1 MEHRNSTGFAGG
13 TAALAC
19 VLGLTTVLAGLAPAQ
34 ARAQTQAETRFGST
48 AAAASLQTTQAWP
61 SGQTQPAVLNGKA
74 AFIRHYEPGK
84 VLRLAIALA
93 LPHPEEEDQFLE
105 QIQDKNSP
113 VFRQFLTSEEWDER
127 FAPTPEAEQAIVDW
141 AASQGLTVTK
151 RYPGR
156 LVVDVEAPAG
166 VIEKALQVTINT
178 YLLPATGRA
187 KARTVYANDRDPV
200 LPPSL
205 RPLVHSIHGL
215 NSIVVF
221 GPVGGHLVK
230 RGAMSKTASA
240 PIGMAMYAL

>member
-1 MEHRNSTGFAGG
+1 MEQRNSTGFAGG

-19 VLGLTTVLAGLAPAQ
+19 LLGLATVLAGNASAQ
-34 ARAQTQAETRFGST
+34 AHAQAETRFGS
-48 AAAASLQTTQAWP
+48 AAAASFETPAWP
-61 SGQTQPAVLNGKA
+61 AGQTQPVVLNGKA
-74 AFIRHYEPGK
+74 TFVRHYEPSK
-84 VLRLAIALA
+84 MLRLAIALA

-105 QIQDKNSP
+105 ETQDKHSP
-113 VFRQFLTSEEWDER
+113 LFRQFLSSEEWDAR

-141 AASQGLTVTK
+141 ATSQGLTVTK

-200 LPPSL
+200 LPASL

-221 GPVGGHLVK
+221 RPVSDSAEVTA
-230 RGAMSKTASA
+230 RVMSPA
-240 PIGMAMYAL
+240 P